1 MPYQP
6 GVRLS
11 SRSVDLIFARPPVDC
26 TAYSVSAANQATT
39 DINTAFVETLVSAT
53 KESLTH
59 LDILAR
65 AEYG

>member
-11 SRSVDLIFARPPVDC
+11 SCSVDVIFARPPVDC
-26 TAYSVSAANQATT
+26 TAYSVSTANQATT
-39 DINTAFVETLVSAT
+39 DINTAFFETLVSAVR
-53 KESLTH
+53 ESLDH
-59 LDILAR
+59 LDILVR